1 MREVTYAGSQWE
13 IIYEG
18 ERVLHLRSLRDRTL
32 VIHCSTNSEYLSECR
47 EETKHTDS
55 GSFRDR
61 KVDKPEKSG
70 SVDNNNPEHRTETVA
85 IQSSQ

>member
-32 VIHCSTNSEYLSECR
+32 VIHCSTNSEYLSEYR
-47 EETKHTDS
+47 EETEHIDS

-70 SVDNNNPEHRTETVA
+70 SVDNNNPEHGTETTP

>member
-18 ERVLHLRSLRDRTL
+18 ERVLHLRSLKDRTL

-55 GSFRDR
+55 GSFRNR

>member
-13 IIYEG
+13 IIYED
-18 ERVLHLRSLRDRTL
+18 ERVLHLRSLKDRTL